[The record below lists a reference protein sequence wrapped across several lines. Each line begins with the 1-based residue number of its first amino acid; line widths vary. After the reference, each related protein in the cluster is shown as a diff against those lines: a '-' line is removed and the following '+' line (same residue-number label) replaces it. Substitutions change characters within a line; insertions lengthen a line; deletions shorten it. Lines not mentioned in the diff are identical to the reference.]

1 MDEFYEIFPTPV
13 ALYRYKDSIDDELNY
28 LKSIQYLDTDDPT
41 RSNRS
46 TSSFLFENE
55 ELKNIFIFVN
65 KCLADYARRVLAT
78 DQLLTVTQSWAN
90 KNIKGANH
98 HDHVHPNSI
107 VSGVFYFQ
115 TNSSTPIIFN
125 KTDQHAFVFE
135 PIKFNTVNSHQFK
148 LEVEAGECILFPSS
162 LRHAVPENNY
172 FLERI
177 SMSFNTFSLGTLGSK
192 RALTHL
198 NIKEL
203 VEDKNNEN
211 T

>member
-13 ALYRYKDSIDDELNY
+13 ALYRYKDSIDTELNY
-28 LKSIQYLDTDDPT
+28 LKSIKYLSKDDET
-41 RSNRS
+41 LTNRS
-46 TSSFLFENE
+46 MNSFLFEKE
-55 ELKNIFIFVN
+55 ELKDIYVFVN
-65 KCLADYARRVLAT
+65 KCLKDYARRVLAT
-78 DQLLTVTQSWAN
+78 DQLLTVTQSWSN
-90 KNIKGANH
+90 RNIKGAHH

>member
-162 LRHAVPENNY
+162 LRHAVPENKSNE
-172 FLERI
+172 ERI
-177 SMSFNTFSLGTLGSK
+177 SMSFNTFSLDTLGSK
-192 RALTHL
+192 EYLTHL
-198 NIKEL
+198 NVKEL
-203 VEDKNNEN
+203 IEGRNNEN

>member
-1 MDEFYEIFPTPV
+1 MDEIYRIFPTPI
-13 ALYRYKDSIDDELNY
+13 ALYRYKDSIDTELNY

-46 TSSFLFENE
+46 TSSFLFEDK

-65 KCLADYARRVLAT
+65 KCLEDYTRRVLAT

-90 KNIKGANH
+90 KNIKGARH
-98 HDHVHPNSI
+98 HEHVHPNSI

-125 KTDQHAFVFE
+125 KTDQHAFIFE
-135 PIKFNTVNSHQFK
+135 PIKFNTVNSHQFR
-148 LEVEAGECILFPSS
+148 LEVKAGECILFPSH

-192 RALTHL
+192 RALTYL

-211 T
+211 I